1 MPAPRAPRVKK
12 SKVGCPLDVDA
23 IARSM
28 IAAFGHQEAESKAID
43 LALSQKT
50 VWWLE
55 VVATIKTAAPEI
67 APEAVDGPDLGL
79 DVLAVNGYP
88 VPRGWPEAG
97 PASREAGKVWMF
109 SYGSN
114 SPRQLA
120 ERLGHEVKC
129 VPGTAVNRQRV
140 YVGHSTGWKGAVA
153 TLVAGGG
160 VYADGG
166 ACLVSEADLKILDK
180 YEGVPTKYR
189 RQTIEVRLHPVSRR
203 GAGPADRAKARTV
216 SAVAYLAAPGNQEL
230 GIPSLA
236 YLEAVLE
243 NMRAHGFKYGYQGV
257 PDTIRNLELYGFDQ
271 KGTQKIAYPSGV
283 VPYPHEGENN
293 VEIWFKKSP
302 AAQRDELARD
312 VAYEARLAGS
322 KKPATTPAT
331 IAEKEE
337 HLKRIFGEKRFEKYR
352 ATFASYKR
360 GEP

>member
-1 MPAPRAPRVKK
+1 MPAHRAPRVKK

-129 VPGTAVNRQRV
+129 VPGTAADRQRV

-153 TLVAGGG
+153 TLVVGGG
-160 VYADGG
+160 GGHADGG
-166 ACLVSEADLKILDK
+166 ACLVSEADLKTLDR

-189 RQTIEVRLHPVSRR
+189 RQTIEVDIYPVSRR
-203 GAGPADRAKARTV
+203 GAGPADRAKERTV
-216 SAVAYLAAPGNQEL
+216 SAVAYLAAPGNQKL

-243 NMRAHGFKYGYQGV
+243 NMRAHGFKYGYRDG
-257 PDTIRNLELYGFDQ
+257 PNTIQDMELWGFDH
-271 KGTQKIAYPSGV
+271 KGKQKIAYPEGV
-283 VPYPHEGENN
+283 VPYPGDSENN
-293 VEIWFKKSP
+293 LEMWFKKSP
-302 AAQRDELARD
+302 AAQRDELAWH
-312 VAYEARLAGS
+312 VAMNLKPAGS
-322 KKPATTPAT
+322 KKAPAT
-331 IAEKEE
+331 IAEWEE

-352 ATFASYKR
+352 ATFDSYKR